1 MMRTFTGIVEQMP
14 ALEEIRIEYCS
25 FFECN
30 DVMPFSKLQELK
42 TLSLRGCHKMKNCV
56 PYLSLACRFG
66 FPKLEVLDLRE
77 TNICDGEVQCLN
89 AIKTLRHL
97 FLEKPETEPVL
108 SDSDDDDFELF
119 FRGNHSR
126 LSRHRDPS
134 DLPSA
139 PPLPAL
145 PSPQNGSAAVP
156 VVTEPQPST
165 SRNGAVPSTSRNGAS
180 SSSPLPQS
188 SRSGLERD
196 DASLPSSSY
205 VDEPPSSP
213 ESYSDSVSSPA
224 SAPEDSPM
232 RTIVIRANINA
243 EAYPEQQNEPRIQ
256 VIFGGD
262 VPHAR

>member
-1 MMRTFTGIVEQMP
+1 MRTFTGIVEQMP

-30 DVMPFSKLQELK
+30 DVMPISKLQELK
-42 TLSLRGCHKMKNCV
+42 TLSLRGCLKMRNCV

-77 TNICDGEVQCLN
+77 TNISDGEVQCLN
-89 AIKTLRHL
+89 AIKTLREL

-134 DLPSA
+134 DLPSV
-139 PPLPAL
+139 PPLPAI
-145 PSPQNGSAAVP
+145 PSPRNGSAAVS
-156 VVTEPQPST
+156 VEPQPST
-165 SRNGAVPSTSRNGAS
+165 SRNRAS
-180 SSSPLPQS
+180 PSSPLPQS
-188 SRSGLERD
+188 SRSGMERD
-196 DASLPSSSY
+196 NASLPSSSN
-205 VDEPPSSP
+205 VDEQPSSP